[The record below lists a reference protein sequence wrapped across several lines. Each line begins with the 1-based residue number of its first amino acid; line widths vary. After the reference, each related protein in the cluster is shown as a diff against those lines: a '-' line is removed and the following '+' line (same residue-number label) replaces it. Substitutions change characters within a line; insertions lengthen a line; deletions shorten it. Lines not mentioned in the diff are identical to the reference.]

1 MITVLDASAAIK
13 LALGQNERETVA
25 AVLKESDW
33 VIVPSLYLYEVSNTL
48 WKYYRGGYLELD
60 NLKVVNVNCIRLTDE
75 IVAADEIYEGAF
87 NLACKMNSSAYD
99 MAYLE
104 VCLRKKAGLLTFDKR
119 LKASAKDLDIECC

>member
-13 LALGQNERETVA
+13 LALGQKEQETIA

-48 WKYYRGGYLELD
+48 WKYYKSGYLELD
-60 NLKVVNVNCIRLTDE
+60 NLKEVNINCIRLTDE
-75 IVAADEIYEGAF
+75 IVAANEIYEGAF

-119 LKASAKDLDIECC
+119 LKDSAKDLDIECC

>member
-13 LALGQNERETVA
+13 LALGQKEQETIA

-48 WKYYRGGYLELD
+48 WKYYKSGYLELD
-60 NLKVVNVNCIRLTDE
+60 NLKEVNVNCIRLTDE
-75 IVAADEIYEGAF
+75 IVAANEIYEGAF

-119 LKASAKDLDIECC
+119 LKDSAKDLDIECC